1 MDDEEIVGKVLE
13 VLHSTR
19 EKEEKLYDGT
29 VKSGH
34 QFMDQVNDKQVQ
46 FYHEIV
52 KWIRSLPRSRTIGV
66 RGSP

>member
-52 KWIRSLPRSRTIGV
+52 K
-66 RGSP
+66 